1 MKTKIITA
9 AIALT
14 AISLYSCGT
23 KEETKVPV
31 ALDPLKVEVLKVAN
45 PDGISVLNFNGKIAA
60 ANSANI
66 STRMMG
72 FVDQMNVKVGE
83 SVKKGQLL
91 MVINNAD
98 LQAKSAQV
106 KAAIAAAEAG
116 FENAEKDYKRFQ
128 SLMKSNSISQKEMD
142 DMSTRYQQ
150 MKSQLEGAKQQQSEV
165 NAQLQYVNLKAPFD
179 GVITNRFI
187 EVGDMANPGMPL
199 LGIEQPGKMEV
210 TAMVPESD
218 IQSVKQGAEA
228 AVYINSIDTELKGII
243 TEVSSSSKNTGG
255 QYAIRVMIT
264 DNNLKVRS
272 GMFATVSTTVE
283 NGAAV
288 HSALTIPQEAI
299 VTRGQLSGVYTVSQ
313 QNTAI
318 LRWLKLGQIAD
329 GKVEVLSGLLSG
341 EQLILSAESK
351 LYNGAPLVY

>member
-1 MKTKIITA
+1 MKTTIITA
-9 AIALT
+9 AIAIL
-14 AISLYSCGT
+14 AISLYSCGG
-23 KEETKVPV
+23 KEENKTAV
-31 ALDPLKVEVLKVAN
+31 ALDPVKVEVIKVASPN
-45 PDGISVLNFNGKIAA
+45 GYSTLNFNGKIVA

-72 FVDQMNVKVGE
+72 FVEQVKVKVGDK
-83 SVKKGQLL
+83 VKKGQLL
-91 MVINNAD
+91 MMINNAD

-106 KAAIAAAEAG
+106 KAAISAAEAG

-142 DMSTRYQQ
+142 DMSTRYE
-150 MKSQLEGAKQQQSEV
+150 MTKSQLEGAKQQQREV

-199 LGIEQPGKMEV
+199 LAIEQPGKMEV
-210 TAMVPESD
+210 MAMVPENN
-218 IQSVKQGAEA
+218 IQAVKQGAQA
-228 AVYINSIDTELKGII
+228 IIYINSIDTELKGVI

-255 QYAIRVMIT
+255 QYAIRAVIN
-264 DNNLKVRS
+264 DNNSKVRS
-272 GMFATVSTTVE
+272 GMYATVSASVE
-283 NGAAV
+283 DEVLDN
-288 HSALTIPQEAI
+288 SALQIPKESI

-318 LRWLKLGQIAD
+318 LRWLKLGQISED
-329 GKVEVLSGLLSG
+329 KVEVLSGLSAG

>member
-23 KEETKVPV
+23 KEEPKVPV
-31 ALDPLKVEVLKVAN
+31 ALDPVKVEVLKVAS
-45 PDGISVLNFNGKIAA
+45 PDGVSVLNFNGKIAA

-106 KAAIAAAEAG
+106 KAAITAAEAG

-142 DMSTRYQQ
+142 DMSTRYQL

-228 AVYINSIDTELKGII
+228 VVYINSIDTELKGII

-272 GMFATVSTTVE
+272 GMYATVSATVE

-341 EQLILSAESK
+341 EQLILSSESK

>member
-9 AIALT
+9 AIALI
-14 AISLYSCGT
+14 AISLYSCGD
-23 KEETKVPV
+23 KEETKTAVV
-31 ALDPLKVEVLKVAN
+31 LDPVKVEVMNVASPN
-45 PDGISVLNFNGKIAA
+45 GLSTLNFNGKIAA
-60 ANSANI
+60 ANSATI

-72 FVDQMNVKVGE
+72 FVDQVNVKVGDK
-83 SVKKGQLL
+83 VKKGQLL

-116 FENAEKDYKRFQ
+116 FGNAEKDYKRFQ

-142 DMSTRYQQ
+142 DMSTRYEM

-228 AVYINSIDTELKGII
+228 VVYINSIETELKGII

-255 QYAIRVMIT
+255 QYAIRVMIS

-272 GMFATVSTTVE
+272 GMYATVSITVE
-283 NGAAV
+283 NGATV
-288 HSALTIPQEAI
+288 NSALTIPQAAI

-329 GKVEVLSGLLSG
+329 GKVEVLSGLLAG

>member
-1 MKTKIITA
+1 MKTKITIA

-14 AISLYSCGT
+14 GISIYGCGT
-23 KEETKVPV
+23 KEETTNVVAQDPV
-31 ALDPLKVEVLKVAN
+31 KVEVLSVAN
-45 PDGISVLNFNGKIAA
+45 PDGITTINFNGKVTA

-72 FVDQMNVKVGE
+72 FVDKVNVKVGDE
-83 SVKKGQLL
+83 VKKGQLL

-128 SLMKSNSISQKEMD
+128 NLMKSNSISQKEMD
-142 DMSTRYQQ
+142 DMTTRYEM

-165 NAQLQYVNLKAPFD
+165 NAQLQYVNLTAPFD

-187 EVGDMANPGMPL
+187 EAGDMANPGMPL
-199 LGIEQPGKMEV
+199 LAIEQPGKMEV
-210 TAMVPESD
+210 SAMVPENQ
-218 IQSVKQGAEA
+218 IQLVKQGAE
-228 AVYINSIDTELKGII
+228 VVVHINSINSALKGIV

-255 QYAIRVMIT
+255 QYAIRVSISEESRA
-264 DNNLKVRS
+264 LRS
-272 GMFATVSTTVE
+272 GMFATVGVE
-283 NGAAV
+283 VKSEVTANSV
-288 HSALTIPQEAI
+288 VMIPQSAI
-299 VTRGQLSGVYTVSQ
+299 VSRGQLSGIYTVSQ
-313 QNTAI
+313 SNTAI
-318 LRWLKLGQIAD
+318 LRWLKLGQKTGD
-329 GKVEVLSGLLSG
+329 HVEVLSGLSAG

-351 LYNGAPLVY
+351 LYNGAPVVY

>member
-1 MKTKIITA
+1 MKTTIITA
-9 AIALT
+9 AIAIM
-14 AISLYSCGT
+14 AISLYSCEN
-23 KEETKVPV
+23 KEETKTVV
-31 ALDPLKVEVLKVAN
+31 ALDPVKVEVMEVASPN
-45 PDGISVLNFNGKIAA
+45 GLSTLNFNGKIVA

-72 FVDQMNVKVGE
+72 FVDQVKVKVGDK
-83 SVKKGQLL
+83 VKKGQLL
-91 MVINNAD
+91 MIINNAD
-98 LQAKSAQV
+98 LQAKIAQV
-106 KAAIAAAEAG
+106 KAAIAAADAG

-142 DMSTRYQQ
+142 DMSTRYEM
-150 MKSQLEGAKQQQSEV
+150 MKSQLEGAKQQQREV
-165 NAQLQYVNLKAPFD
+165 NAQLQYVNLTAPFD

-218 IQSVKQGAEA
+218 IQSVKQGAETII
-228 AVYINSIDTELKGII
+228 YINSIDTELKGVI
-243 TEVSSSSKNTGG
+243 TEVSGSSKNTGG
-255 QYAIRVMIT
+255 QYAIRAVINE
-264 DNNLKVRS
+264 NNPKVRS
-272 GMFATVSTTVE
+272 GMYATVSAQIQGELTE
-283 NGAAV
+283 NE
-288 HSALTIPQEAI
+288 ALFIPKNAI

-318 LRWLKLGQIAD
+318 LRWLKLGQTSD
-329 GKVEVLSGLLSG
+329 GKVEVLSGLSAG